1 MCGFFIDNRTF
12 KDDYKGMNGTEFV
25 KRAKRYAKKTGQD
38 CRFEP
43 SHGKGSHGRFYLGAN
58 FTTVKR
64 SEIPHG
70 LFNAMLKQLNIKKED
85 F

>member
-1 MCGFFIDNRTF
+1 
-12 KDDYKGMNGTEFV
+12 MNGTEFIR
-25 KRAKRYAKKTGQD
+25 RARRYAKKTGQD

-43 SHGKGSHGRFYLGAN
+43 THGKGSHGRFYVGGN

-64 SEIPHG
+64 GELSRGLLHG
-70 LFNAMLKQLNIKKED
+70 MLKQLKIAKED